1 MRTFGNQKH
10 YIFYI
15 KEQKIDLYIG
25 RIELLIGNY
34 HFIREELQAGG
45 IDIRGS
51 TTKKYAVDIRVR
63 DEHSLMKAA
72 LNSLDGIDIIY
83 TVEIS
88 PPLSRNSV
96 FVLPIDPLEELLDG
110 NYFIT

>member
-1 MRTFGNQKH
+1 M
-10 YIFYI
+10 
-15 KEQKIDLYIG
+15 
-25 RIELLIGNY
+25 LIGNF

-51 TTKKYAVDIRVR
+51 TTKRYAVDIRVR

-110 NYFIT
+110 NHFITSSLSLVLSKKHFCIFFYKCVHFS